1 MGNCLVSCFFL
12 NHSVVRQRGESPLHI
27 RTLHMTLFTKQTQ
40 TTFIFSKH
48 FRTHSN
54 LIPGETT
61 TKLPFR
67 SEEVGHQL
75 IPIFF
80 GPTPGYSGISVESSP
95 MCSTDRRTDRQT
107 DKQRPRNVC
116 SNSSQCQR
124 CCLISPQPSFS
135 SSGLTPRIPVTVNRC
150 L

>member
-1 MGNCLVSCFFL
+1 MGNPLVSCFFL

-67 SEEVGHQL
+67 SGEVGLQL
-75 IPIFF
+75 IPISL
-80 GPTPGYSGISVESSP
+80 GPHQATPASRSNHP
-95 MCSTDRRTDRQT
+95 PRAQQTDGQTGRQT
-107 DKQRPRNVC
+107 
-116 SNSSQCQR
+116 
-124 CCLISPQPSFS
+124 
-135 SSGLTPRIPVTVNRC
+135 NRDHGTSVAIARSASDAA
-150 L
+150 